1 MDYNRSPTIYFE
13 TGEDNKNQDV
23 EGLSSPEKSDKDNID
38 INYEPENG
46 TIGDEIHSR
55 EQKIVSLCRQ
65 IKNWTIS
72 NASEISLSQLPK
84 TNITGN
90 NELTE
95 QSSSRTSIVDSLIKT
110 LYNRLYSVHE
120 FLYLLACT

>member
-23 EGLSSPEKSDKDNID
+23 EGISSPEKSDKDNID

-46 TIGDEIHSR
+46 MIGDEVKSR
-55 EQKIVSLCRQ
+55 EQNIVSLCRQ

-72 NASEISLSQLPK
+72 NASETSLSQLS
-84 TNITGN
+84 NITGN

>member
-23 EGLSSPEKSDKDNID
+23 EGISSPEKSDKDNIH
-38 INYEPENG
+38 INYESENG
-46 TIGDEIHSR
+46 TIGDEVKSR
-55 EQKIVSLCRQ
+55 EQKIASLCRQ

-72 NASEISLSQLPK
+72 NASETSLSQLS
-84 TNITGN
+84 NITGN

-95 QSSSRTSIVDSLIKT
+95 QSSSRTSIVNSLIKT